1 VNIQKVICSLVETFK
16 NRTMKIIETVKTESK
31 AKEILE
37 ANGFQLFSKKASCQC
52 ECGETVALFG
62 HDKDY
67 DKVALVGVC
76 EACGDDEASQIDVL
90 NV

>member
-1 VNIQKVICSLVETFK
+1 MTLQLNTP
-16 NRTMKIIETVKTESK
+16 K
-31 AKEILE
+31 AYDV
-37 ANGFQLFSKKASCQC
+37 QC

-67 DKVALVGVC
+67 DRVALVGVC

>member
-1 VNIQKVICSLVETFK
+1 
-16 NRTMKIIETVKTESK
+16 MKIIETVKTESK

-62 HDKDY
+62 FDKDY
-67 DKVALVGVC
+67 DRVAVVGVC

>member
-1 VNIQKVICSLVETFK
+1 MLQTS
-16 NRTMKIIETVKTESK
+16 KIKPKMTLQLNTPK
-31 AKEILE
+31 AYDV
-37 ANGFQLFSKKASCQC
+37 QC

-67 DKVALVGVC
+67 DRVALVGVC